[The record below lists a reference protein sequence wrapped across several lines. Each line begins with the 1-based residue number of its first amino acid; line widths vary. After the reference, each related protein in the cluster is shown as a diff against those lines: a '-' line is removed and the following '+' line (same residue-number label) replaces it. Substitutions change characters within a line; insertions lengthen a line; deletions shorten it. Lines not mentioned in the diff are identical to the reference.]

1 MKNAWKGTTDDEGD
15 LMAGLSIVAQNCY
28 EKDGGVPPAD
38 TPVLVIDATDF
49 PKDHPEIGSKWT
61 YSNTLGS
68 EYTATVCGYPI
79 KDTVGSWRVVIRYKD
94 STITVP
100 IASLTPIPT
109 EATGEIVGGFEI
121 VAGAR
126 TTLDMPT
133 LGAGKYDIIRR
144 ES

>member
-49 PKDHPEIGSKWT
+49 PDDYPMPESEWLWGNRTAKILSQPFKDLSTGQ
-61 YSNTLGS
+61 
-68 EYTATVCGYPI
+68 
-79 KDTVGSWRVVIRYKD
+79 WRVAAFVGL
-94 STITVP
+94 
-100 IASLTPIPT
+100 SLFHPLLANLKPIPT
-109 EATGEIVGGFEI
+109 EATGEVVGGFEI

-133 LGAGKYDIIRR
+133 LGWGKYDIIRR